1 MKKQYYSIQDVIN
14 FYAQQEV
21 SLDLQAISSCVREG
35 FIHPLIYIDS
45 RRVYACESR
54 GKEGIIAIGFC
65 HLSAYWNIGDDVIA
79 VFDVLSRS
87 PSVSYDKPIK
97 KEDLIETNLFSW
109 QTDSYLF
116 SEAPYGFIDP
126 KPFPGK
132 DAIDWFIFLKDDL
145 VEVCINN
152 LFILQ
157 KDLEIIAQFY
167 NSYPLISD
175 VEPPITVTEVLPVEK
190 QKTDCKN
197 HHSNKRVQILKAA
210 CAVVFRYKSEIAT
223 GASIVRLMEKYTSF
237 LFENS
242 TIPLSKKISIE
253 LINAYLKLLKDCNFS
268 DNQQR
273 SLSDAEK
280 IWGATLSILYNESSL
295 KDKWESAVFINEQ
308 VALSTNTINLSSA
321 FQPINFQEE
330 LAETLSLL
338 L

>member
-14 FYAQQEV
+14 FYAQREV
-21 SLDLQAISSCVREG
+21 SLDLQAISNCVREG

-79 VFDVLSRS
+79 VFDLLSRS
-87 PSVSYDKPIK
+87 PSVSYNKPIK

-116 SEAPYGFIDP
+116 SEAPNGFIDP
-126 KPFPGK
+126 KQFPGK

-145 VEVCINN
+145 VDVCINN

-167 NSYPLISD
+167 SSNPLISD
-175 VEPPITVTEVLPVEK
+175 VEAPITEVPLEEK

-197 HHSNKRVQILKAA
+197 HHSNKRLQILKAA

-223 GASIVRLMEKYTSF
+223 GASIVRLMEKNINF

-242 TIPLSKKISIE
+242 TLPLSNKISIE

-268 DNQQR
+268 DNPSR

-295 KDKWESAVFINEQ
+295 KDKWEGAVFINEQ
-308 VALSTNTINLSSA
+308 IVLSTNTINLSSA
-321 FQPINFQEE
+321 FQLTNFQKE
-330 LAETLSLL
+330 LTETLSLL